1 MSSWICLESV
11 FHVTIQNI
19 HEISKYR
26 YHWNNIIWTQ
36 SEYKIPNDIQNYR
49 KVYSCIEMSD
59 CDEHAIDSDYS
70 DTAYIAG
77 NNHNY
82 HR

>member
-1 MSSWICLESV
+1 MNLVESV
-11 FHVTIQNI
+11 FHVTIENI
-19 HEISKYR
+19 HEISDYK
-26 YHWNNIIWTQ
+26 YHWNDIIWTQ
-36 SEYKIPNDIQNYR
+36 SEYKVPNDIQNYW

-59 CDEHAIDSDYS
+59 CNEHAIDYDCS